1 MVCIYCNSKTAVT
14 NSRSSQKNLS
24 TWRRRQCETCHA
36 IFTTRETPDL
46 YESLRVNNS
55 QKALQPFSRDKVMLS
70 VYLSI
75 LHRKTALDDSTAL
88 IGTILPRVVA
98 HSNRGVIDSKEIFEI
113 TLGVLTNF
121 DKAGA
126 TYYQAHNG

>member
-1 MVCIYCNSKTAVT
+1 MVCIYCGGKTAVS
-14 NSRSSQKNLS
+14 NSRSSEKSLS
-24 TWRRRQCETCHA
+24 TWRRRQCKSCKA
-36 IFTTRETPDL
+36 VFTTRETPDL
-46 YESLRVNNS
+46 HESLRVNTS
-55 QKALQPFSRDKVMLS
+55 QNTLRPFFRDKLMLS

-88 IGTILPRVVA
+88 IGTILPKVVA

-113 TLGVLTNF
+113 TLSVLRNF